1 MREITAGPK
10 LATGKAQQSAQI
22 VCQINRREERSLKLI
37 TKFTYFAVV
46 LTASMVFRATYALNL
61 TTSGAADTVGANCVA
76 QGSSRGVHRIQDF
89 DHRGL
94 LVNIDNLIIPVR
106 TTECERQSARIF

>member
-1 MREITAGPK
+1 LDGARD
-10 LATGKAQQSAQI
+10 LARGLDSNSA
-22 VCQINRREERSLKLI
+22 
-37 TKFTYFAVV
+37 
-46 LTASMVFRATYALNL
+46 VFRATYALNL

-106 TTECERQSARIF
+106 TTECEGKVHGYFDETVMN